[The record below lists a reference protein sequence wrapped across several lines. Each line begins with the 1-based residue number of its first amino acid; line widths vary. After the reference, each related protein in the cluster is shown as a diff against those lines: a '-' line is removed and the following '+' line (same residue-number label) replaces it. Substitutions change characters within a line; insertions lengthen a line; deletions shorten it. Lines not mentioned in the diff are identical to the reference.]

1 MAGTTSEFYR
11 QRALAMRAQVE
22 RAETPYLK
30 GIYNVIADNWETL
43 SAQMQ
48 AGAILVEKEE
58 TTPKL

>member
-11 QRALAMRAQVE
+11 QRAIEMRAQVE

-30 GIYNVIADNWETL
+30 GVYNVIADNWETL

-48 AGAILVEKEE
+48 AGALSVEQEDPP
-58 TTPKL
+58 PKL